1 MTYNN
6 WRENEPNQGPN
17 GGGCAR
23 KTPNSNGA
31 WADIGC
37 TDSQLLKKYSCN
49 MDAVQSCDSSQALEY
64 MLQRR
69 SCIKHDAKNSS
80 QNLGSRFPDIDIFLN
95 PERGEEKRAII
106 EKHKN
111 IAKNY
116 FSDTDMGSLY
126 PELFRILWHS
136 TLPCF
141 KEENKEEH
149 MMLSCELAGRAVN
162 CSDIFTRV
170 PTDIGMCCALNVEES
185 LSESEYNTLVQGGI
199 KCGNRGTGFLD
210 SEGFHR

>member
-17 GGGCAR
+17 GGGCVR

-116 FSDTDMGSLY
+116 FSDTVPRTVSHPMALNLALLQGGEQGGAHDALLRAGWELCQ
-126 PELFRILWHS
+126 LFRHLH
-136 TLPCF
+136 
-141 KEENKEEH
+141 
-149 MMLSCELAGRAVN
+149 
-162 CSDIFTRV
+162 
-170 PTDIGMCCALNVEES
+170 
-185 LSESEYNTLVQGGI
+185 QG
-199 KCGNRGTGFLD
+199 
-210 SEGFHR
+210 SH